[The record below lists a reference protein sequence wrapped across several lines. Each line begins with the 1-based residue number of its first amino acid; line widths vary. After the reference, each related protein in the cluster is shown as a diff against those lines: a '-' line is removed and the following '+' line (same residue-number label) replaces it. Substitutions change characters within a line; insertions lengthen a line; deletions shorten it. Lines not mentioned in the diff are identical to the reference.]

1 MNWHRKRQIITL
13 LFVAGIALLAAMGGV
28 SVYLDSR
35 VVEQNAEL
43 SRLRDRVVVAAD
55 MLAALIDI
63 ETGVRGYLIAG
74 DPTYLEPYY
83 RGRDTVTHIVGD
95 TGPEVMGWSAPG
107 LGGETL
113 GTLMPQRGKLMEAA
127 IATVGSQGT
136 AAAQAQLNASNAKAL
151 MDAMRT
157 IVGHQLDDF
166 NQQADDLKT
175 DADFLA
181 DLHSVL
187 VVISLALAVL
197 FSTAQFLLFR
207 SEINGRGAMELA
219 LRQRNEE
226 RRQVAD
232 LSAALQLSDSRHE
245 AYGIIETFA
254 RRMLSEASGA
264 FYVYTASR
272 DQLTLVAQWNRPG
285 ETHKFADHLHP
296 SECWGLR
303 QGGRHTGSIDA
314 LAQTGIQPGSDVS
327 PVHCRH
333 IADEAGAYTCIPIIG
348 RGQILAML
356 HLRSEKFR
364 TAKAAAPWDGLV
376 ERLTDQ
382 LSLSL
387 TNIELRERLENMALR
402 DGLTGLYN
410 RRFID
415 EMLDHQ
421 LAKLRRDG
429 KKAAFLLLDVDHF
442 KRFNDT
448 YGHQAGDE
456 ALRKVGAALT
466 ATVRAS
472 DVVCR
477 YGGEEFLVFL
487 PECGAEEAL
496 VKTEAIRHAISVMP
510 LKIVDANIPPVT
522 ASIGV
527 AIYPDAATAR
537 IDLIQLADRALYRA
551 KAEGR
556 DRVVLYEPAAENS
569 ERQVS
574 VEPAK

>member
-35 VVEQNAEL
+35 VVAQNAEL
-43 SRLRDRVVVAAD
+43 SRLRDRVVAATDLLVA
-55 MLAALIDI
+55 LVDI

-74 DPTYLEPYY
+74 DPAYLEPYY
-83 RGRDTVTHIVGD
+83 RGRDTITHIASD
-95 TGPEVMGWSAPG
+95 TGSEILSWTAPG
-107 LGGETL
+107 LGGATL
-113 GTLMPQRGKLMEAA
+113 GTLMPERGKLMKAA
-127 IATVGSQGT
+127 IATVASRGT
-136 AAAQAQLNASNAKAL
+136 VAAQIQLNASNAKAL

-157 IVGHQLDDF
+157 IVSHQLDDF
-166 NQQADDLKT
+166 DQQADTLKAN
-175 DADFLA
+175 ADFLA

-187 VVISLALAVL
+187 VVVSLGLAIL
-197 FSTAQFLLFR
+197 FSVAQFLLFR
-207 SEINGRGAMELA
+207 SEINGRGAMESA
-219 LRQRNEE
+219 LRLRNEE

-232 LSAALQLSDSRHE
+232 LSAALQLSDSRRE

-254 RRMLSEASGA
+254 RRMLNDTSGA

-272 DQLTLVAQWNRPG
+272 DQLTLVTQWNRPG
-285 ETHKFADHLHP
+285 EMHKFADHLHP
-296 SECWGLR
+296 SDCWGLR
-303 QGGRHTGSIDA
+303 QGGRHTGCIDA
-314 LAQTGIQPGSDVS
+314 VAQPGSDVS
-327 PVHCRH
+327 PIHCRH
-333 IADEAGAYTCIPIIG
+333 VTDEIGAYTCIPIIG
-348 RGQILAML
+348 RGQVLAML
-356 HLRSEKFR
+356 HLRSERFR
-364 TAKAAAPWDGLV
+364 TAQGAKQWDSLI

-387 TNIELRERLENMALR
+387 TNIELREKLENMALR

-415 EMLDHQ
+415 EMLDHE
-421 LAKLRRDG
+421 LAKLRREG

-456 ALRKVGAALT
+456 ALRKVGAALS

-487 PECGAEEAL
+487 PECGADEAL
-496 VKTEAIRHAISVMP
+496 VKAEAIRHAISVMP
-510 LKIVDANIPPVT
+510 LKIVGANIPPVT
-522 ASIGV
+522 TSIGV
-527 AIYPDAATAR
+527 AIYPDVATNR
-537 IDLIQLADRALYRA
+537 TDLIQLADRALYRA
-551 KAEGR
+551 KADGR
-556 DRVVLYEPAAENS
+556 DRVVVSEPAAA
-569 ERQVS
+569 S
-574 VEPAK
+574 VEKAAASGVAAK

>member
-1 MNWHRKRQIITL
+1 MNWHRKRQITTL
-13 LFVAGIALLAAMGGV
+13 LLVAGIALLAVMGAV
-28 SVYLDSR
+28 SVYLDNR
-35 VVEQNAEL
+35 AVQQNAEL
-43 SRLRDRVVVAAD
+43 SKLRDRVVAATD
-55 MLAALIDI
+55 LMVALIDI

-83 RGRDTVTHIVGD
+83 RGRDTVTHIVD
-95 TGPEVMGWSAPG
+95 TMGPELRDWTAPG
-107 LGGETL
+107 LGGATL
-113 GTLMPQRGKLMEAA
+113 GTLMPERRKLMEAA
-127 IATVGSQGT
+127 VVTVGNYGT
-136 AAAQAQLNASNAKAL
+136 AAAQAKLNASNGKAL
-151 MDAMRT
+151 MDAMRN
-157 IVGHQLDDF
+157 IIDHQIDDF
-166 NQQADDLKT
+166 GQQADALKT
-175 DADFLA
+175 HADFLA

-187 VVISLALAVL
+187 VVVSLTLAML
-197 FSTAQFLLFR
+197 FSAAQFLLFR
-207 SEINGRGAMELA
+207 SEINGRGAIELV
-219 LRQRNEE
+219 LRRRNEE

-232 LSAALQLSDSRHE
+232 LSAALQLSDSRRE

-254 RRMLSEASGA
+254 RRMLQGASGA

-272 DQLTLVAQWNRPG
+272 DQLTLVTQWTRPG
-285 ETHKFADHLHP
+285 ETHDFVDHLHP
-296 SECWGLR
+296 TDCWGLR
-303 QGGRHTGSIDA
+303 QGGRHTGCADA
-314 LAQTGIQPGSDVS
+314 VAGPAASLDVS
-327 PVHCRH
+327 PIHCRH
-333 IADEAGAYTCIPIIG
+333 VPDQAGAYICIPIIG

-356 HLRSEKFR
+356 HLRSEQFR
-364 TAKAAAPWDGLV
+364 TAKGAARWDSLI

-387 TNIELRERLENMALR
+387 TNIELREKLENMALR

-415 EMLDHQ
+415 EMLDHE

-496 VKTEAIRHAISVMP
+496 AKAEAIRHAISVMP
-510 LKIVDANIPPVT
+510 LRIVGANIPPVT

-527 AIYPDAATAR
+527 AIYPDAATSR
-537 IDLIQLADRALYRA
+537 TDLIQLADRALYRA
-551 KAEGR
+551 KADGR
-556 DRVVLYEPAAENS
+556 DRVVLSEPVPAS
-569 ERQVS
+569 GERQI
-574 VEPAK
+574 PASAAK